1 MAYYDN
7 EYIDDCSGV
16 SQPHAMRGCC
26 FNANIGTCRHSDDK
40 GNRAHATQ
48 QRTQRGQS
56 RCSIPGTWLHVI
68 TQPRHTCCKQESGAM
83 PAAQRAPCWR
93 QTRRGCYCQPLSG
106 LGDAGSKPVPAPRF
120 DGAAPVVVPASAS
133 DVGVAAASGADGA
146 SATLA
151 AAAAA
156 LARVRRLATS
166 VRVRYTK
173 CVSPYALNWRSM
185 GRSSFT
191 AANTLA
197 MEKVPAACRSS
208 RSVLQRGG

>member
-40 GNRAHATQ
+40 GNGAHATQ

-93 QTRRGCYCQPLSG
+93 QTRRGCYCHRCQG
-106 LGDAGSKPVPAPRF
+106 LATRGPSRCQRPGLTAPRRWWCR
-120 DGAAPVVVPASAS
+120 PPPAMWVLLPLLVLTARRQHWRRLPLPWRGCADLPHRCASGTQSAS
-133 DVGVAAASGADGA
+133 
-146 SATLA
+146 
-151 AAAAA
+151 
-156 LARVRRLATS
+156 RRT
-166 VRVRYTK
+166 
-173 CVSPYALNWRSM
+173 P
-185 GRSSFT
+185 
-191 AANTLA
+191 
-197 MEKVPAACRSS
+197 
-208 RSVLQRGG
+208 